1 MAMNTNRIIE
11 LCLVFLVSIL
21 SFSVG
26 TFVGKKYSDN
36 QHKLS
41 LLDPNYKHESIADE
55 TSSRTPSE
63 AHGTE
68 AAHGVETT
76 TADAAA
82 TPANDEH
89 GNPIK
94 ANITNSTPITD
105 ADVAK
110 MAEEFSEENTEDL
123 VDTSKADSGS
133 IVKTINEDGSVVEEP
148 KAKTKATKQ
157 PAKKVAE
164 KVTGEKMVREVANIS
179 ERAQSIHQDVKASD
193 SADGKSQYTVQV
205 GAFPS
210 PTEAE
215 KIVSSLQ
222 ARGYK
227 ASHSVAT
234 VNGKTWYRVQVGLF
248 NSLQDAQVYK
258 KELVEQNH
266 LTSAI
271 IQRLNK

>member
-41 LLDPNYKHESIADE
+41 MLDPNYKHESVIDE
-55 TSSRTPSE
+55 VSSRTPSE
-63 AHGTE
+63 AHSTE
-68 AAHGVETT
+68 V
-76 TADAAA
+76 AA
-82 TPANDEH
+82 TAATDEQ
-89 GNPIK
+89 GNPVK
-94 ANITNSTPITD
+94 ASITHSTPITD

-133 IVKTINEDGSVVEEP
+133 IVKTINEDGSSADEPSAKIKKDVV
-148 KAKTKATKQ
+148 KQFTKKTMKIN
-157 PAKKVAE
+157 
-164 KVTGEKMVREVANIS
+164 GETVVREVATIS
-179 ERAQSIHQDVKASD
+179 ERAKSITQDLSKAD
-193 SADGKSQYTVQV
+193 ANDGKSQYTVQI

-210 PTEAE
+210 PTEAD
-215 KIVSSLQ
+215 KVASSLQ

-227 ASHSVAT
+227 ATHSVAT

-248 NSLQDAQVYK
+248 NSLKDAQVYK
-258 KELVEQNH
+258 KELVEQNK
-266 LTSAI
+266 LSSAI

>member
-36 QHKLS
+36 QHKLA
-41 LLDPNYKHESIADE
+41 LLDPNYKHETVADE
-55 TSSRTPSE
+55 ASARTPSE

-68 AAHGVETT
+68 THGTET
-76 TADAAA
+76 AAA
-82 TPANDEH
+82 TPAVNDEH

-94 ANITNSTPITD
+94 ASITTSTPITD

-133 IVKTINEDGSVVEEP
+133 IVKTVNEDGSIVADEP
-148 KAKTKATKQ
+148 KVNTKKETTKQ
-157 PAKKVAE
+157 PAKKVA
-164 KVTGEKMVREVANIS
+164 KVNGEAMVREVANIS
-179 ERAQSIHQDVKASD
+179 ERAKSITQDVKGSD

-215 KIVSSLQ
+215 KIASSLQ

>member
-21 SFSVG
+21 SFSIG

-41 LLDPNYKHESIADE
+41 LLDPNYKHE
-55 TSSRTPSE
+55 
-63 AHGTE
+63 
-68 AAHGVETT
+68 AAAKETT
-76 TADAAA
+76 TAATGEPAAA
-82 TPANDEH
+82 ETAPSNDEH

-94 ANITNSTPITD
+94 ASITNSTPITD

-110 MAEEFSEENTEDL
+110 MAEEFSEDNTEETTEL
-123 VDTSKADSGS
+123 AKTDSAHL
-133 IVKTINEDGSVVEEP
+133 VKTINEDGTIVEET
-148 KAKTKATKQ
+148 KKDAAKQ
-157 PAKKVAE
+157 SAKKVA
-164 KVTGEKMVREVANIS
+164 KVNGETIVREVASIS
-179 ERAQSIHQDVKASD
+179 ERAKSITKDANAV
-193 SADGKSQYTVQV
+193 DGAQYTVQV

-210 PTEAE
+210 PKEAE
-215 KIVSSLQ
+215 KIASSLQ

-271 IQRLNK
+271 IHRLNK

>member
-41 LLDPNYKHESIADE
+41 LLDPNYNKHESIADE
-55 TSSRTPSE
+55 ASAHTPSE

-68 AAHGVETT
+68 T
-76 TADAAA
+76 AAA
-82 TPANDEH
+82 TVAPANDEH
-89 GNPIK
+89 GSPIK

-133 IVKTINEDGSVVEEP
+133 IVKTINEDGSVVPDEP
-148 KAKTKATKQ
+148 KAKAKKEATKL
-157 PAKKVAE
+157 PAKKVA
-164 KVTGEKMVREVANIS
+164 KVNGETVVREVANIS

-215 KIVSSLQ
+215 KIASSLQ

>member
-41 LLDPNYKHESIADE
+41 LLDPNYKHESITDE
-55 TSSRTPSE
+55 ASARTPSE

-68 AAHGVETT
+68 AAAAGTT
-76 TADAAA
+76 TAVV
-82 TPANDEH
+82 NDEH

-133 IVKTINEDGSVVEEP
+133 IVKTINEDGSIVEEP
-148 KAKTKATKQ
+148 KAKVKAAKQ
-157 PAKKVAE
+157 PAKKVAT
-164 KVTGEKMVREVANIS
+164 KVNGETMVREVANIS
-179 ERAQSIHQDVKASD
+179 ERAQTIHQDVKGSD

-215 KIVSSLQ
+215 KIASSLQ